1 MIKKILKI
9 GGIILLLLIIAVF
22 AVPYFFKDA
31 IKEKIIATVNKNLD
45 ATVSLEDYDLSLW
58 RNFPHASVNLEKL
71 TIINKAPFAGDTLLS
86 FGEVDLD
93 MSIKELFKDSS
104 EPINIDA
111 FESKNGLV
119 NIVFNKDGI
128 GNFDIALENADKKD
142 DDSKSDPMAFK
153 VKEYKLEN
161 FRFKYTDEKSKIKMA
176 IDSLNHSGS
185 GDFTETK
192 FNLITESTAKM
203 SLDMDKTNYLK
214 NVPIT
219 LNATLGIDTEQQQYT
234 FKQNKALINKLPLEF
249 DGFIKILEIGQQY
262 DVTFKTPSSDFKN
275 FLGLIPSAY
284 SGSLANVKTTGNFT
298 VAGFAKGIYSETTV
312 PKFNIAIASNDAS
325 FQYPNLPKSVQ
336 NIVIDTKIVN
346 DTGILNDTYINL
358 DKLSFSIDQDVFNA
372 KANIRNVSEN
382 PLVNAE
388 LKGTVN
394 LGNLSKAYPIKLKK
408 PLYGLLKADVVTK
421 FDMQSVEKS
430 QYQNIQNS
438 GSMNLTG
445 FKYTDDKG
453 KTLNINT
460 AIVQF
465 NPSRI
470 NLQELSAQTGKTDL
484 NVNGTLDNFY
494 GFLFKDQVLKGNFNL
509 QSNQLAVSD
518 FMTEDATTKT
528 NSAAKKEALK
538 IPAFLDCT
546 LNAKANTVLYDNLV
560 LKNVSGKV
568 IIRDEKVTLEN
579 VKTNAFGGLIG
590 VAGNVSTK
598 GKVPTFNM
606 KLDLSQVDIA
616 QTFTQLDMMK
626 KIAPLAGVVNGK
638 LNSDINVGGT
648 LDPVEMT
655 PNLTTVTGDLTGQLI
670 STIINGTTSPLL
682 TSLDNSLNFIDLS
695 KINLND
701 LKAALTF
708 DDGKVNLKPVT
719 IKYKDIGIQFSGAHG
734 FDQNLNYNLKFD
746 VPAKYLGTEVNNLLA
761 KLTPADAQKIQS
773 VPIMATMTGNF
784 KNPKIKTDVKQ
795 AVSNLT
801 MQLVKMQRDKIIQ
814 QGATNVLGNILN
826 QGNPKPKDSTKP
838 TQPKTNDVKTQAGNI
853 IKDIF
858 GKKKT
863 EPKKETTPTTT
874 PTK

>member
-1 MIKKILKI
+1 MLKKTLKLI
-9 GGIILLLLIIAVF
+9 GIIFLLLVIAVF
-22 AVPYFFKDA
+22 AIPYFFKDA
-31 IKEKIIATVNKNLD
+31 IKDKIVATVNKNLD
-45 ATVSLEDYDLSLW
+45 ATVSLGDYDLSLW
-58 RNFPHASVNLEKL
+58 RNFPNASVNLEKL
-71 TIINKAPFAGDTLLS
+71 TIINKAPFAGDTLIS

-93 MSIKELFKDSS
+93 MSIKELFKDKS
-104 EPINIDA
+104 EPINIDG

-119 NIVFNKDGI
+119 NIIFNKDGI

-153 VKEYKLEN
+153 VKKYKLEN
-161 FRFKYTDEKSKIKMA
+161 FRFKYTDEKSKIRMA
-176 IDSLNHSGS
+176 IDSLNHSGT

-192 FNLITESTAKM
+192 FNLLTESTAKM
-203 SLDMDKTNYLK
+203 SLDMDKTNYLNK
-214 NVPIT
+214 VPLT

-249 DGFIKILEIGQQY
+249 DGFIKILEKGQQY
-262 DVTFKTPSSDFKN
+262 DLTFKTPSSDFKN

-298 VAGFAKGIYSETTV
+298 VEGFAKGIYSETTV

-336 NIVIDTKIVN
+336 DIVIDSKIVN

-358 DKLSFSIDQDVFNA
+358 DKLAFRIDQDVFNA
-372 KANIRNVSEN
+372 KANIRNVSVN
-382 PLVNAE
+382 PLVDAE

-408 PLYGLLKADVVTK
+408 PMSGVLKADVETQ

-430 QYQNIQNS
+430 QYQNIRNS
-438 GSMNLTG
+438 GNIDLTG
-445 FKYTDDKG
+445 FQYTDDNG
-453 KTLNINT
+453 KALNINK
-460 AIVQF
+460 AIVEF

-470 NLQELSAQTGKTDL
+470 NLQKLSAQTGKTDL
-484 NVNGTLDNFY
+484 DVNGTLENFY

-509 QSNQLAVSD
+509 HSNQLAVAD
-518 FMTEDATTKT
+518 FMTEDSGAKTTT
-528 NSAAKKEALK
+528 TKKEALK

-546 LNAKANTVLYDNLV
+546 LNANANTVLYDNLV
-560 LKNVSGKV
+560 LKNVTGKV
-568 IIRDEKVTLEN
+568 TIRDEKVTLEN
-579 VKTNAFGGLIG
+579 VKTNMFGGLIG

-598 GKVPTFNM
+598 GKVPTFDM
-606 KLDLSQVDIA
+606 KLNLNSVDIA
-616 QTFTQLDMMK
+616 QTFTQLEMMK

-638 LNSDINVGGT
+638 LNSGINVAGT

-655 PNLTTVTGDLTGQLI
+655 PNLSTITGDLAGQLL
-670 STIINGTTSPLL
+670 STVVNGTTSPLL
-682 TSLDNSLNFIDLS
+682 TSLDNNLNFIDLS

-708 DDGKVNLKPVT
+708 SNGSVNLKPVT
-719 IKYKDIGIQFSGAHG
+719 IKYKDIGIEFNGSHG
-734 FDQNLNYNLKFD
+734 FDQNMNYNLKFD
-746 VPAKYLGTEVNNLLA
+746 VPAKYLGTEVNNLIA
-761 KLTPADAQKIQS
+761 KLTPADAKKIEN
-773 VPIMATMTGNF
+773 VPITATMTGNF
-784 KNPKIKTDVKQ
+784 KNPKIKTDTKQ
-795 AVSNLT
+795 AVTNLT
-801 MQLVKMQRDKIIQ
+801 MQLVKMQRDKLVQ
-814 QGATNVLGNILN
+814 QGQTTLGNILN
-826 QGNPKPKDSTKP
+826 NATNPKPKDTTK
-838 TQPKTNDVKTQAGNI
+838 TEQPKTNDVKTQAGNL

-863 EPKKETTPTTT
+863 ETKKETA